1 MSPSIDRRQWLKS
14 SALVAASLAVPRP
27 LNAVPVGAHIGVDPA
42 TPGHAQSPYPR
53 GQEGIIKLNSN
64 ENPYG
69 ISPRARSAI
78 VEAADYTHFY
88 PQPAYP
94 ELVDLIAE
102 ENRLTSD
109 HIMLGA
115 GSTELLSIA
124 GFRFGAQGGK
134 VLMADPSYFDAH
146 DFYVRVGAD
155 LRLVPLN
162 DAFEHDLGALD
173 QQVTADLD
181 HVYICNP
188 NNPTATAV
196 DSAALR
202 SFCEE
207 ASRRTMIFIDEAYH
221 DLALDPYDSMV
232 DLVRDGANI
241 IIFRTFSKIHGLAGA
256 RVGYA
261 MARPDIIEKIDEMA
275 TNWAPVS
282 NLSLRAAIASYQD
295 TEYLEMC
302 RARNHQARTGLYA
315 ELDRL
320 GYFYVPSH
328 TNFVLFR
335 IRRDR
340 RQVQQ
345 EFRDRNIMLR
355 TFTIND
361 GPWIRISM
369 GTPAQMSAFVAAV
382 EEIAP

>member
-1 MSPSIDRRQWLKS
+1 MSLSIDRRQWLKS
-14 SALVAASLAVPRP
+14 SALVAASLALPRE
-27 LNAVPVGAHIGVDPA
+27 LVAAPA
-42 TPGHAQSPYPR
+42 LPQSPHPR
-53 GQEGIIKLNSN
+53 DQKGIVKLNSN

-69 ISPRARSAI
+69 ISEKARAAI
-78 VEAADYTHFY
+78 VEAADFTHYY
-88 PQPAYP
+88 PHPAYP
-94 ELVDLIAE
+94 ELVELIARD
-102 ENRLTSD
+102 NNLTSD

-115 GSTELLSIA
+115 GSTELLCIA

-146 DFYVRVGAD
+146 DFYVRVGTD
-155 LRLVPLN
+155 LQLVPLN
-162 DAFEHDLGALD
+162 ESFEHDLDAIDRRL
-173 QQVTADLD
+173 TADFD

-188 NNPTATAV
+188 NNPTATVV
-196 DSAALR
+196 DSMALR
-202 SFCEE
+202 AFCEE
-207 ASRRTMIFIDEAYH
+207 ASRRTMVFIDEAYH

-232 DLVRDGANI
+232 DLVRDGANL

-261 MARPDIIEKIDEMA
+261 MAKPEIIEQIEEMG
-275 TNWAPVS
+275 TNFAPIS

-295 TEYLEMC
+295 TEFLEMC
-302 RARNHQARTGLYA
+302 KARNHEARTELYA
-315 ELDRL
+315 TLERL

-340 RQVQQ
+340 REVQQ
-345 EFRDRNIMLR
+345 EFRDRNVMLR

-361 GPWIRISM
+361 APWIRVSM
-369 GTPAQMSAFVAAV
+369 GTAEQMQAFAAAL
-382 EEIAP
+382 EAIAP

>member
-1 MSPSIDRRQWLKS
+1 MSLSMDRRQWLKS
-14 SALVAASLAVPRP
+14 SALVAASLALPRD
-27 LNAVPVGAHIGVDPA
+27 LAAAAPA
-42 TPGHAQSPYPR
+42 LPQSSHPR
-53 GQEGIIKLNSN
+53 DLKGIVKLNSN
-64 ENPYG
+64 ENPFG
-69 ISPRARSAI
+69 ISTKARAAI
-78 VEAADYTHFY
+78 VEAADFTHYY
-88 PQPAYP
+88 PHPAYP
-94 ELVDLIAE
+94 ELVDLIARD
-102 ENRLTSD
+102 NDLTSD

-115 GSTELLSIA
+115 GSTELLCLA

-146 DFYVRVGAD
+146 DFYVRVGTD
-155 LRLVPLN
+155 LQLVPLN
-162 DAFEHDLGALD
+162 ESFEHDLDAIDRRLTGD
-173 QQVTADLD
+173 FD

-188 NNPTATAV
+188 NNPTATVV
-196 DSAALR
+196 DSSALR

-207 ASRRTMIFIDEAYH
+207 AGRRTMVFIDEAYH

-232 DLVRDGANI
+232 DLVRDGANL

-261 MARPDIIEKIDEMA
+261 MAKPEIIEQIQEMS
-275 TNWAPVS
+275 TNFAPIS
-282 NLSLRAAIASYQD
+282 NLSLRAAIATYQD
-295 TEYLEMC
+295 TEFLQMC
-302 RARNHQARTGLYA
+302 RAWNHEARTALYA
-315 ELDRL
+315 TLDRL

-340 RQVQQ
+340 REVQQ

-361 GPWIRISM
+361 APWIRVSM
-369 GTPAQMSAFVAAV
+369 GTPVQMEAFAAAL
-382 EEIAP
+382 EAIAP